1 VEEVIDMISY
11 DEALKE
17 VKKRVPK
24 KNLVKH
30 MIATAAAMRAWA
42 EYFGEDPD
50 RWEIAGLLHDIDLG
64 ETDDINIHSIRGAE
78 IVRDELG
85 IDDEE
90 IYWAIYTHN
99 DAHGVEPKS
108 LMGQVLR
115 AVDPLTGLIV
125 ASTLVLPS
133 KKIKDLKTESVIKR
147 FKEKRFAAGANR
159 DLIKTCEN
167 FGVDLET
174 FIDITLKAMQ
184 GVADQIG
191 L

>member
-1 VEEVIDMISY
+1 MMY
-11 DEALKE
+11 KEALNE
-17 VKKRVPK
+17 IKKRVPN

-30 MIATAAAMRAWA
+30 MITTAAAMKAWA
-42 EYFGEDPD
+42 EYFGEDQR
-50 RWEIAGLLHDIDLG
+50 RWELAGLLHDIDLG
-64 ETDDINIHSIRGAE
+64 EVKDLNLHSIRGAE

-99 DAHGVEPKS
+99 DAHGIEPKS
-108 LMGQVLR
+108 LMGKVLR

-125 ASTLVLPS
+125 AATLVLPS
-133 KKIKDLKTESVIKR
+133 KKIADLKVESVLKR

-159 DLIKTCEN
+159 ELIKSCET
-167 FGVDLET
+167 FGVDLKT
-174 FIDITLKAMQ
+174 FIEITLKAMQ
-184 GVADQIG
+184 GVAQDIG

>member
-1 VEEVIDMISY
+1 MLSY
-11 DEALKE
+11 DEALNE
-17 VKKRVPK
+17 IKKRVPN
-24 KNLVKH
+24 KNLIKH

-42 EYFGEDPD
+42 EYFNEDPE
-50 RWEIAGLLHDIDLG
+50 RWELVGLLHDIDLG
-64 ETDDINIHSIRGAE
+64 ETNDMHVHSIRGAE
-78 IVRDELG
+78 IVKNELG

-125 ASTLVLPS
+125 AATLVLPS
-133 KKIKDLKTESVIKR
+133 KKIKDLKVKSVLKR
-147 FKEKRFAAGANR
+147 FKEKRFAAGASR
-159 DLIKTCEN
+159 ELIKTCED
-167 FGVDLET
+167 FDVDLET
-174 FIDITLKAMQ
+174 FIEITLKAMQ
-184 GVADQIG
+184 GVADEIG

>member
-1 VEEVIDMISY
+1 MTYE
-11 DEALKE
+11 EALSE
-17 VKKRVPK
+17 IKKRVPK
-24 KNLVKH
+24 KNLIKH

-50 RWEIAGLLHDIDLG
+50 RWELAGLLHDIDLG

-78 IVRDELG
+78 IVKEELG

-99 DAHGVEPKS
+99 EAHGVEPKS
-108 LMGQVLR
+108 LMGKVLR

-133 KKIKDLKTESVIKR
+133 KKIQDLKAESVMKR

-159 DLIKTCEN
+159 DLIRTCED
-167 FGVDLET
+167 FGVDLQT
-174 FIDITLKAMQ
+174 FIEITLKAMQ
-184 GVADQIG
+184 GVASQIG

>member
-1 VEEVIDMISY
+1 MLSY

-42 EYFGEDPD
+42 EYFGKDPD

-133 KKIKDLKTESVIKR
+133 KKIKDLKTESVMKR

-159 DLIKTCEN
+159 DLIKTCES

-174 FIDITLKAMQ
+174 FVDITLKAMQ

>member
-1 VEEVIDMISY
+1 MLSY

-17 VKKRVPK
+17 VKRRVPN

-42 EYFGEDPD
+42 KYFGEDID
-50 RWEIAGLLHDIDLG
+50 RWELAGLLHDIDLG
-64 ETDDINIHSIRGAE
+64 ETDDINVHSIRGAE

-99 DAHGVEPKS
+99 EAHGVEPKS
-108 LMGQVLR
+108 LMGEVLR

-125 ASTLVLPS
+125 AATLVLPS
-133 KKIKDLKTESVIKR
+133 KKIKDLKTQSVMKR
-147 FKEKRFAAGANR
+147 FKEKRFAAGASR
-159 DLIKTCEN
+159 ELIKGCED
-167 FGVDLET
+167 FGVPLET

-184 GVADQIG
+184 EVADQIG

>member
-1 VEEVIDMISY
+1 MIPYEEG
-11 DEALKE
+11 LKE
-17 VKKRVPK
+17 IKKRVPK

-30 MIATAAAMRAWA
+30 MIATAAAMKAWA
-42 EYFGEDPD
+42 EYFGEDPQ

-64 ETDDINIHSIRGAE
+64 ETEDINIHSIRGAE

-99 DAHGVEPKS
+99 EAHGVEPKS

-133 KKIKDLKTESVIKR
+133 KKIKDLKTESVLKR

-159 DLIKTCEN
+159 ELIKTCEK

-184 GVADQIG
+184 EVADQIG